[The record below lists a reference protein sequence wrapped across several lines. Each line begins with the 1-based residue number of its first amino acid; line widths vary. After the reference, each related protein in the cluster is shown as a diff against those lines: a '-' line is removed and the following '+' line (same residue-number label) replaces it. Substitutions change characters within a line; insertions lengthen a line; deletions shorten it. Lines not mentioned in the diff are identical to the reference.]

1 MARII
6 VSLFVRSLIRRCS
19 IRLSSSSLQPL
30 IREASTKSSDGSNSI
45 VTSVSKK
52 VEETPLLLDLVL
64 DGWMPPALKVS
75 IEKKLIL
82 DALELKQRRR
92 GGING
97 SINAG
102 GSVDAA
108 ATSLARRLVGSR
120 FGALCNHVAQVLKP
134 IYFNQLHNKSRGK
147 NSPLQSSG
155 ALLSSKTTSVEGN
168 VSTSRPSALFASS
181 FQEYLLSS
189 DDLSHSGVSLKAQL
203 DQLVDILLDL
213 RLSFL
218 LLHEKKTI
226 SDRSIFF
233 TNKASE
239 DKAEEDEEE
248 VPLLLPLKKASSS
261 SSSSHSGGISSSST
275 FSSSSST
282 ITNPKTNSRTLRVAA
297 SLSSYTPIHPVLRQ
311 NLSLTEEAWSTLE
324 EEAQC
329 VARTI
334 LLIRARALLARS
346 QNLTEFAKRLQS
358 NRLTDTSDPAGIYE
372 VEPGFSTSSSSS
384 SSSPTRQRQLELSP
398 SSTSQKSSFLSS
410 PAEALLPRFLT
421 YYLGQARAF
430 FDDSDLLSLDLAASS
445 SSSSSS
451 SITSSTRSRSAN
463 SRAVLKRALVTFSKD
478 VEAMRTKMFAEV
490 ESALEAV
497 NGQEVEISNT
507 KTSSNSI
514 KTSPTPLPKTSSSS
528 LSSSDVLI
536 LQLIAAYLGDASL
549 LSAST
554 KVLMHKSAQSARLI
568 AKGITTIAEKDILT
582 STSTRVT
589 SDSDHD
595 VTNEKDVVREASST
609 MNGKNQEEG
618 SSTSSNIH
626 QLLRLKLQQL
636 AGTGSLSSSASTLND
651 IPSVDAPVVY
661 HAGSWTAILEA
672 AGVHP
677 DVVSRLASPGVL
689 KAINSSLYINNDA
702 TTLSTMTTSKKT
714 KKTKLTSKAA
724 IAEMEYNRAIIDVS
738 AFRSALHEASKL
750 LSSSSTSTKSGQ
762 LSEKSTEVEEK
773 IKNSEEENTIN
784 VAVDESLKAGKSTAR
799 RGGGGGASSL
809 TIKTELVPFKEAVSS
824 IRALPVLSVWESK
837 GFAAMWRVI
846 RGIVKTPEH
855 AKCVLIVSECTGLIH
870 EGYSLD
876 TVLKNVDGSGPR
888 ELMLQRTSSHSAFYT
903 PNSGTGTNSASTVH
917 DSNSKAS
924 FSSSSSTL
932 SNLPI
937 HRAASPLADPRFNV
951 LLDLILSPL
960 KEHQQHQ
967 QSSILSTSSSSSVS
981 VSYPTAFYLLSQWM
995 HLLRPSDVKERLAG
1009 LLAQLE
1015 NSQVADVTATTTP
1028 KSTATTTDA
1037 LVSAHATSNATDST
1051 ASDPSLEALK
1061 QALAP
1066 LEAACKLPRSLEA
1079 FGRNMPGVRGLVFS
1093 FTLRLCMLLSDAQFS
1108 NVRKTVTTACR
1119 VIESRNLLLKPG
1131 ATPYSVRY
1139 PSGASFS
1146 AGGRLESDVIP
1157 PLWASVSHAHATFGP
1172 LAYMLSRPLVFLL
1185 VNGWLTPAFLTLAR
1199 AVVVRGAVLS
1209 GAILREGEQGA
1220 ISAFEHEA
1228 DAALESKEMT
1238 SESIV
1243 EAELRRAWEMSVIE
1257 RDQQGDREKGSLS
1270 LPIAQAAVEVVTE
1283 RALAILRRRG
1293 ETAPPPLSQNLST
1306 STSSSSSS
1314 SFYSN
1319 SPTTSSSPSSSTT
1332 TLRSDNVNVTH
1343 DKENKNRAE
1352 LLRASLHPKI
1362 AEIARLIDAR
1372 SIQLARA
1379 ELDRGLF
1386 SSSSSTS
1393 SPSSSTSIINDTDGS
1408 GGEGLESI
1416 IKVDPSLLNS
1426 TSSQSST
1433 SIQNLSSSSS
1443 LLSSKTK
1450 PSTSRMSENHA
1461 SLILDAAVD
1470 EGREPIEGGDG
1481 NIRSTI
1487 YQHAA
1492 APIHFTVRRVKPR
1505 VVSASNQAWELRND
1519 EESIANKVCVIGLP
1533 ILGQRRGAGKLK
1545 TKDGS
1550 PPSAENNNND
1560 DDVRDASDN
1569 LKTSNSLLNAT
1580 ASDATSSSSTP
1591 PSENVTESLRRFLQN
1606 IGECEP
1612 FTESNLRDAAKL
1624 IGTVEHVELCL
1635 PPSQLYE
1642 SEFWATE
1649 RAQFTKWL
1657 WYKGKK
1663 QLQLQQQQLETNA
1676 KIGGKKGKK
1685 SSNKNGE
1692 EATSGVQSKAL
1703 SSIDSVLEKAAGGE
1717 EQEEEIEVEV
1727 DPEEFAYAATEEL
1740 AGGAFS
1746 MDEDDDDDEFNESN
1760 NELEWSAI
1768 DGEGEEEEQGSVSS
1782 MIPNAGGSSPR
1793 SGSFSSQ
1800 VSARFFSTSSSSSS
1814 SSSSLSP
1821 VKEKELSNT
1830 VKNAQNGADE
1840 DSPFNEDSIYNI
1852 NDDNEDD
1859 DDLDDSNTISG
1870 DQSNKIAGVKE
1881 KFPPRSRA
1889 SSFPSSNNL
1898 RSLVAM
1904 RFSDKPL
1911 LQQLVRRIRRFNAE
1925 SQLFGFIYF
1934 ADRASYNSAVSS
1946 HLRYFGLVVDNY
1958 ACPIVPASE
1967 MRTLLIRRAP
1977 SGLTIDACAM
1987 LLNTVGLSEHGL
1999 EASASVMRYRHN
2011 VVTDAGGHILLTFES
2026 HAEAVRGMNILQ
2038 GQRWR
2043 DYGNSRG
2050 LGLVVGWAS
2059 PEAFAKY
2066 SKAAQYPYQQ
2076 R

>member
-1 MARII
+1 
-6 VSLFVRSLIRRCS
+6 
-19 IRLSSSSLQPL
+19 
-30 IREASTKSSDGSNSI
+30 
-45 VTSVSKK
+45 
-52 VEETPLLLDLVL
+52 
-64 DGWMPPALKVS
+64 MPPALKVS

-82 DALELKQRRR
+82 DALELKQRR

-97 SINAG
+97 SIKAG

-261 SSSSHSGGISSSST
+261 SSTHSGGISSSST
-275 FSSSSST
+275 SSSSSST

-329 VARTI
+329 VSQTI

-398 SSTSQKSSFLSS
+398 SSTSQKSSFLSLH
-410 PAEALLPRFLT
+410 AEGLLPRFLT

-445 SSSSSS
+445 PSTSSS

-507 KTSSNSI
+507 KTSSNSS

-568 AKGITTIAEKDILT
+568 AKGITEIAEKDILT

-609 MNGKNQEEG
+609 MNGKDQEEG

-702 TTLSTMTTSKKT
+702 TTLSTTTTSKKT

-773 IKNSEEENTIN
+773 IKNSEEENAIN

-876 TVLKNVDGSGPR
+876 TVLKYVDGSGPR
-888 ELMLQRTSSHSAFYT
+888 ELMLQRPSSQSALNT
-903 PNSGTGTNSASTVH
+903 PNNGTGTNSASTVH
-917 DSNSKAS
+917 DSKSKAS
-924 FSSSSSTL
+924 YSSSSSTL

-967 QSSILSTSSSSSVS
+967 QSSILSTSSSSVS

-1293 ETAPPPLSQNLST
+1293 EAAPPPLSQNLST
-1306 STSSSSSS
+1306 STSSSSS
-1314 SFYSN
+1314 FYSN
-1319 SPTTSSSPSSSTT
+1319 SPSTSSSPSSSTT

-1343 DKENKNRAE
+1343 DKENKNRTE

-1393 SPSSSTSIINDTDGS
+1393 SPSSSTSIINYTDGS

-1416 IKVDPSLLNS
+1416 IKVDPALLNS
-1426 TSSQSST
+1426 TSSQSEVVNSST

-1461 SLILDAAVD
+1461 SLILDAAID
-1470 EGREPIEGGDG
+1470 EGRENIEGGDG

-1550 PPSAENNNND
+1550 PTSAENNNND
-1560 DDVRDASDN
+1560 DGVRDASDN

-1580 ASDATSSSSTP
+1580 ASDATSSSSSSTP

-1612 FTESNLRDAAKL
+1612 FTESKLRDAAKL

-1663 QLQLQQQQLETNA
+1663 QLQQQQQQQQQLETNA

-1685 SSNKNGE
+1685 GSNKNGE
-1692 EATSGVQSKAL
+1692 EATSGAQSKAL
-1703 SSIDSVLEKAAGGE
+1703 SSIDSVLDNAGGGE
-1717 EQEEEIEVEV
+1717 EQEEEAEVEV

-1746 MDEDDDDDEFNESN
+1746 IDEDDDDDEFNESN

-1768 DGEGEEEEQGSVSS
+1768 DGEGEEEQGSVSA
-1782 MIPNAGGSSPR
+1782 MIPNAGGSSSR

-1800 VSARFFSTSSSSSS
+1800 VSARFFSTSSSSSSS

-1859 DDLDDSNTISG
+1859 DDLYDSNTISG

-1999 EASASVMRYRHN
+1999 EALASVMRYRHN